1 MQNVCQS
8 DNPKVPVKQPKVFAP
23 EPPAA
28 IPDVVKGP
36 RYRYFSTPPKTVTI
50 PLADLAAQI
59 PAEARTAQFSE
70 FHSVELPCSD
80 ILQGPVPKIRLSKL
94 AEVLPEAVKT
104 EVADPL
110 LRLPVARLAANYRFI
125 NTEELIEDKPL
136 PPLEPMPDFSSQAE
150 LADELDLPPN
160 EFSPADLTFAPKD
173 FTPPALVSPPPAPPA
188 TAEFV
193 PPGPMPPPPAATAP
207 VPVAEAPK
215 PAKKP
220 FSLLPMFRRK
230 ETAASEPEPPSPIP
244 APVESRP
251 RVEIPK
257 QRSVL
262 PPITARVAEAAA
274 AIPMQ
279 PAPHQALEPPN
290 FTPSKEPSA
299 PAPTIESY
307 EEPEISQDSPPE
319 APTSPAKE
327 EPPMAGTTF
336 QPAPSEES
344 AAVWVETEH
353 LPKSP
358 VGRSVEIPDQDGLQS
373 VFMTEDVLS
382 VERVLELSGG
392 LPGIKSCILSHGSTV
407 LASHNVPDTIDLVS
421 LSANAVEMLKAMRQ
435 SVAKMGVG
443 AIPAVTI
450 HSEKGPITFFHQKD
464 LCLLVL
470 HKDRGFVPGVRE
482 KLQQVVT
489 ELARTNLALPISP
502 VKPSLGE

>member
-1 MQNVCQS
+1 M
-8 DNPKVPVKQPKVFAP
+8 
-23 EPPAA
+23 
-28 IPDVVKGP
+28 
-36 RYRYFSTPPKTVTI
+36 TI

-70 FHSVELPCSD
+70 FRSVELPCAD
-80 ILQGPVPKIRLSKL
+80 ILQGPVPKIRLSRL
-94 AEVLPEAVKT
+94 AEVLPEAVKRGST
-104 EVADPL
+104 DPL
-110 LRLPVARLAANYRFI
+110 LRLPVARLAANYRFV

-136 PPLEPMPDFSSQAE
+136 PPLEPMPDFSSSAD
-150 LADELDLPPN
+150 LADELDLPPD
-160 EFSPADLTFAPKD
+160 ELSPADLTFAPKD
-173 FTPPALVSPPPAPPA
+173 LPP
-188 TAEFV
+188 
-193 PPGPMPPPPAATAP
+193 P
-207 VPVAEAPK
+207 VPVAAPAPLPAAPPASFQAPSPASPAAPAVPPASEFAPPADTTPSATEPAK

-230 ETAASEPEPPSPIP
+230 EPPAAPTAPPPPP
-244 APVESRP
+244 APVEPRP

-257 QRSVL
+257 QRTVL

-274 AIPMQ
+274 AAPAQ
-279 PAPHQALEPPN
+279 PAPQQA
-290 FTPSKEPSA
+290 
-299 PAPTIESY
+299 
-307 EEPEISQDSPPE
+307 PE
-319 APTSPAKE
+319 APIFTPPE
-327 EPPMAGTTF
+327 EPVAESFAEPEFIPELPPDVPPTF
-336 QPAPSEES
+336 VAEEKPAEAPIAPQPAPLEEAS
-344 AAVWVETEH
+344 AVWVETEH

-373 VFMTEDVLS
+373 VFMTEEILS

-450 HSEKGPITFFHQKD
+450 HSEKGPITFFHQED

-482 KLQQVVT
+482 KLQMVVT
-489 ELARTNLALPISP
+489 ELARTNLALPVSP